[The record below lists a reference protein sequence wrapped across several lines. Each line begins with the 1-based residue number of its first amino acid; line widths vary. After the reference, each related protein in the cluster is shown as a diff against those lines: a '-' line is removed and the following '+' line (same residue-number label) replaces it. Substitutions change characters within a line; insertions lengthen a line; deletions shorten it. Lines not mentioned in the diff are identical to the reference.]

1 MPPSTRPILEQ
12 HYRDGAIT
20 NDKFCWVRRTQL
32 RLSWSRLALCSRPA
46 QSDVASAESL
56 LPGGSDATSVERT
69 PDQTAGTGRTA
80 PVGPG
85 LPGGAG
91 LDRGGRQRR
100 GARLPRGA
108 NTPVSVVST
117 CPENSGSWW
126 RRFRPLSARNSGNV
140 CKPDWRPTAALPSA
154 TKSPS
159 LLVAESGK
167 LRRLRAIVLG

>member
-85 LPGGAG
+85 VPGGAG
-91 LDRGGRQRR
+91 LERGGRGRR
-100 GARLPRGA
+100 GARRRA
-108 NTPVSVVST
+108 SQTST
-117 CPENSGSWW
+117 EGGS
-126 RRFRPLSARNSGNV
+126 R
-140 CKPDWRPTAALPSA
+140 
-154 TKSPS
+154 
-159 LLVAESGK
+159 
-167 LRRLRAIVLG
+167 